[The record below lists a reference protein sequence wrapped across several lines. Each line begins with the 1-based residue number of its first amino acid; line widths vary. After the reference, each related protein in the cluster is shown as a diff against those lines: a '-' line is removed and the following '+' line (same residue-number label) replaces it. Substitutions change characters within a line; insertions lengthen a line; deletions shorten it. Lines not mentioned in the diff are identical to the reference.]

1 MAKARRSSREGE
13 VLAGKYRLDAL
24 LGSGGM
30 GEVYRAENLGLGR
43 AVAIKLLREEHGES
57 SEVVMRFLR
66 EARAANIVRH
76 PNVVDVLDIG
86 QAEDGTPFIVQE
98 LLEGEDLAHYVHA
111 RGGKLTPEETIQLL
125 IPAIDAVAYAHRRG
139 VIHRDLKP
147 ENIFLARDPT
157 GAVVPKL
164 LDFGIS
170 RIVTAEEQR
179 MTATGMSIGT
189 PAYMSPEQIR
199 ADKIV
204 DARTDVW
211 ALGVILYEVL
221 AGKLPFQSSSH
232 SGLFVKIVTEPPVP
246 LEVAL
251 PGVSAQLAAIVEK
264 CLSARVE
271 GRYANAADVAR
282 DLRTLLGIPP
292 PPMSVPAASE
302 VVPLPRAAAG
312 AGADAA
318 RVVETQAAP
327 TPSIVP
333 DLELPVPKPKP
344 KPKPAAAAAPR
355 SVADADIGAEIVPL
369 SDLRLDL
376 AADRSILSSMPAP
389 SHRIARATHGMR
401 TDVEPEPE
409 APVRSLLGMGLMW
422 AIVLGL
428 TAALTRFVPG
438 GWPVVIWATQLDG
451 TPIWM
456 SGGVA
461 GLALIL
467 GVAALVAGARAEPV
481 SWGMIVVAPGLILDA
496 VVLAGFVV
504 HGLPSLT
511 GSGGLDGL
519 ARIVFPWPT
528 LLLPVGLCMLA
539 LRQAWWAW
547 SSPRAGSAGRAG
559 VFLVLASLALFGAV
573 AIARGAE
580 TAPLGSNVVS

>member
-13 VLAGKYRLDAL
+13 VFAGKYRLDTM

-111 RGGKLTPEETIQLL
+111 RGGRLSADETVQLL

-170 RIVTAEEQR
+170 RIVAAEEQR

-199 ADKIV
+199 ADKVV

-211 ALGVILYEVL
+211 SLGVILYEVL
-221 AGKLPFQSSSH
+221 AGVLPFQSSSH
-232 SGLFVKIVTEPPVP
+232 TGLFVKIVTEAPVP
-246 LEVAL
+246 LAVAL
-251 PGVSAQLAAIVEK
+251 PGVSPRLAAVVEK

-271 GRYANAADVAR
+271 GRYGSAADIAR

-292 PPMSVPAASE
+292 PPVSVPAASE
-302 VVPLPRAAAG
+302 VVAPASRAEG
-312 AGADAA
+312 A
-318 RVVETQAAP
+318 RLVETHEAP

-333 DLELPVPKPKP
+333 DLELPAPKPKP
-344 KPKPAAAAAPR
+344 KPRPQAAASR
-355 SVADADIGAEIVPL
+355 VVADADIGAEIVPL

-376 AADRSILSSMPAP
+376 AADPSIVRSLPSP
-389 SHRIARATHGMR
+389 SHRVARATHGMR
-401 TDVEPEPE
+401 TDIAEEPE
-409 APVRSLLGMGLMW
+409 APVRSLLGMGMMW
-422 AIVLGL
+422 VIVLGL
-428 TAALTRFVPG
+428 TAALTRFIPG
-438 GWPVVIWATQLDG
+438 AWPIVMWATELDG
-451 TPIWM
+451 APLWM
-456 SGGVA
+456 SAGVA
-461 GLALIL
+461 GLALAL
-467 GVAALVAGARAEPV
+467 GIVALVAGARSEPV
-481 SWGMIVVAPGLILDA
+481 SWGMIVAAPGLMIDA

-528 LLLPVGLCMLA
+528 MLLPVGMCLLA

-547 SSPRAGSAGRAG
+547 TSPRAGSAGRAG
-559 VFLVLASLALFGAV
+559 VFLLLASLALFGAV

>member
-13 VLAGKYRLDAL
+13 VLAGKYRLDSL

-98 LLEGEDLAHYVHA
+98 LLEGEDLAHYVHG
-111 RGGKLTPEETIQLL
+111 RGGKLSPEETITLL

-157 GAVVPKL
+157 GALVPKL

-189 PAYMSPEQIR
+189 PAYMSPEQVR
-199 ADKIV
+199 ADSVV

-221 AGKLPFQSSSH
+221 AGRLPFQSSTH

-246 LEVAL
+246 LVVAL
-251 PGVSAQLAAIVEK
+251 PGVSPQLSAIVEK

-282 DLRTLLGIPP
+282 DLRGILGIPP

-302 VVPLPRAAAG
+302 VVPLPRAG
-312 AGADAA
+312 AEAA
-318 RVVETQAAP
+318 RVVETQAAPP

-344 KPKPAAAAAPR
+344 KPKPAPAAPAR
-355 SVADADIGAEIVPL
+355 ISDADIGAEIVPL

-376 AADRSILSSMPAP
+376 AADRSILNSMPAP
-389 SHRIARATHGMR
+389 SHRVARATHGMR

-422 AIVLGL
+422 AIVLAL
-428 TAALTRFVPG
+428 TAALTKFVPG
-438 GWPVVIWATQLDG
+438 GWPVVNWATQLDG
-451 TPIWM
+451 TPVWM

-461 GLALIL
+461 GLAFAL
-467 GVAALVAGARAEPV
+467 GVAALVIGARAEPV

-528 LLLPVGLCMLA
+528 ILLPVGVGMIA
-539 LRQAWWAW
+539 LRQAWAAW
-547 SSPRAGSAGRAG
+547 SSPRTGSAGRAG
-559 VFLVLASLALFGAV
+559 VFLLLASLALFGAV

-580 TAPLGSNVVS
+580 TAPIGANVVS